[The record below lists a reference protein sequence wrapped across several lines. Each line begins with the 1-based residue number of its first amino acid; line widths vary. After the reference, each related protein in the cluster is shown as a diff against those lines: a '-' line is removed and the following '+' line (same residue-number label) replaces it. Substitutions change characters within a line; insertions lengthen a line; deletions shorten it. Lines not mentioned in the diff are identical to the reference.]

1 MVKNVYGKSVHET
14 LKLTVS
20 EEWTD
25 GINWFFAC
33 WYRFT
38 KTKSWSKY
46 FWGRHGQKWLWLV
59 CSQDYKTDWISK
71 TNRRNKWF
79 SACWYKFRKV
89 KSWFNDFWVGV
100 VKNGLSFS
108 LGDPKICCML
118 RVNYEL
124 TRFCECWWWCNTFWL
139 HWYPTLW
146 HLNAGSA
153 LRLYLFFSFN

>member
-1 MVKNVYGKSVHET
+1 MPPPNFFISVRNNFNTWKFIIKKKSIRIACFVIFSWLGSMVKNVYGKSVHKT

-71 TNRRNKWF
+71 TNRRNKVIF
-79 SACWYKFRKV
+79 
-89 KSWFNDFWVGV
+89 
-100 VKNGLSFS
+100 
-108 LGDPKICCML
+108 CML
-118 RVNYEL
+118 VQIQE
-124 TRFCECWWWCNTFWL
+124 
-139 HWYPTLW
+139 
-146 HLNAGSA
+146 S
-153 LRLYLFFSFN
+153 